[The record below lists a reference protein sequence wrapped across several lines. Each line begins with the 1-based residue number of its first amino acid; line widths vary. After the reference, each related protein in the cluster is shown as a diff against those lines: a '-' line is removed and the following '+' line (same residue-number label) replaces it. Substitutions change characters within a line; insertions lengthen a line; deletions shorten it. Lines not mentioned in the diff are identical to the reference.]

1 MREILLVRFGEV
13 FLKGQ
18 NRPFFMKK
26 LMDHIRQAVR
36 PVNGRVWMSEGRFY
50 VSDFTDMDECI
61 RRVTRV
67 FGVHSVSPA
76 IEMDKDNFE
85 AICEQ
90 AARMMEPL
98 SGTFKVLA
106 RRSDKRYPLDSPA
119 IMREAGGYILDHVPQ
134 MTVDVNHPDHTMM
147 IEIRDHAYLSVKR
160 IPAVE
165 GMPMGTNGKACLLLS
180 GGIDSPVAGFMIAK
194 RGVEL
199 CCVHYHSFP
208 YTSERARE
216 KVLELARLL
225 SEYCGKMRVH
235 VVPFTEIQ
243 MQIHAKCPENYTTLI
258 MRRYMM
264 RGIDKPTAI
273 QMLLRAMS
281 PQAIFCDEIGDM
293 RDVRALLDAARCGV
307 GLAASAHAGVF
318 DDVLHRPVL
327 RALYEAGAFER
338 YLLLGRHGKLA
349 AAYDAEG
356 KPISGGGIEHEKRRG
371 DGHDFA
377 QRDRLCGGGR

>member
-1 MREILLVRFGEV
+1 MRELLLVRYGEV

-18 NRPFFMKK
+18 NRPFFLRK
-26 LMDHIRQAVR
+26 LVDHVREAVSG
-36 PVNGRVWMSEGRFY
+36 VGGRVFLSDGRIY

-67 FGVHSVSPA
+67 FGIHSVSPA
-76 IEMDKDNFE
+76 VEMEKDDFE
-85 AICEQ
+85 AICAQ

-119 IMREAGGYILDHVPQ
+119 IMREAGGYVLEHVPHLS
-134 MTVDVNHPDHTMM
+134 VDVNHPNHELM
-147 IEIRDHAYLSVKR
+147 IEIRKNAYLSVDK
-160 IPAVE
+160 ILAVG

-216 KVLELARLL
+216 KVLELAREL

-243 MQIHAKCPENYTTLI
+243 LKIHELCPENFTTLI

-264 RGIDKPTAI
+264 RIAERLARADGAQALITGESVGQVASQTMEALGCTDEVVGMPVFRPLIGMDKSEIIERAERIGTFETSSLPYEDCCTVFTPKHPATHPRVELVRKAEEALDSEALIEAAI
-273 QMLLRAMS
+273 AGTEV
-281 PQAIFCDEIGDM
+281 IE
-293 RDVRALLDAARCGV
+293 V
-307 GLAASAHAGVF
+307 G
-318 DDVLHRPVL
+318 
-327 RALYEAGAFER
+327 
-338 YLLLGRHGKLA
+338 
-349 AAYDAEG
+349 
-356 KPISGGGIEHEKRRG
+356 
-371 DGHDFA
+371 
-377 QRDRLCGGGR
+377 